1 MMTVATKTEIID
13 HVETVAAQPPAVID
27 QQQAMLSMIERVA
40 LNPEV
45 PIERLE
51 RLLDMKER
59 LDEKAREEGAR
70 QARMAYHRAK
80 AACQAKLKVVVRAS
94 KNTHTGSTY
103 ADLAAL
109 AASADPIIHEHGFTT
124 SFQPAGTAENGDI
137 LIRWEV
143 AHEAGH
149 IEEGV
154 AAFPPDAA
162 GSQGKANK
170 TPIQAQGSTYS
181 YGRRYLKLMLFDI
194 ATGDDNDGNANA
206 AGRDTGTISPDQFRA
221 LRDLLE
227 QSGSDEARFLRF
239 FKIEMLEEMPVARF
253 GEADKM
259 LRQKIA
265 EKGAG
270 A

>member
-194 ATGDDNDGNANA
+194 ATGDDNDGNKTAV
-206 AGRDTGTISPDQFRA
+206 AGTLTDDQFNTIFNLMA
-221 LRDLLE
+221 EAHADEKFLRVYGVEDPRDLPARMFGPAKALLE
-227 QSGSDEARFLRF
+227 QR
-239 FKIEMLEEMPVARF
+239 
-253 GEADKM
+253 
-259 LRQKIA
+259 IA
-265 EKGAG
+265 KAKETSQ
-270 A
+270 